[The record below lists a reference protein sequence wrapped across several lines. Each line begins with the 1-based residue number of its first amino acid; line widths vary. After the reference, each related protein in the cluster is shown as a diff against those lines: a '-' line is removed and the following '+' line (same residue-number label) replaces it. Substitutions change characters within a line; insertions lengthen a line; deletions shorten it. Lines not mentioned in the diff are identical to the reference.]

1 MTAEIK
7 FHNGAPTFFLDG
19 KPEFYGLMWGSGP
32 TKEDYALRESAR
44 LYGEAGVHFFTFD
57 LNTDEYPIERHA
69 PADTMAGHFD
79 FDTLQQ
85 RFQRVIDA
93 DPQAHFHL
101 RVHLETPEW
110 WQKLYPEECEL
121 LSDGRRMCQSFASKL
136 WRKQAIEFLSALA
149 AHIQKVGLGE
159 RVVAYQCGAGGTGE
173 WVKGPGAMGLTCA
186 DYSRPMSEHF
196 QAWLRDQYKNDAIAL
211 RTAWADPQVAFE
223 TAAVPSIDAQLKTT
237 QYTFRNPLKEQQVI
251 DYYRC
256 LAELCGD
263 LVVDFCTTV
272 KQATAGKALAGAFY
286 GYLMELAWNAGFF
299 GEGLDSDY
307 STYQRSGHLGLRR
320 ALRSP
325 NVDFLVS
332 PYSYGFRGIG
342 GEGPA
347 MPPSESMRL
356 HGKMYLF
363 EEDSRTHITWHD
375 YPNYGKADTLS
386 ESIALLQRNLA
397 YVVTHGQGIW
407 WLAGGSPRTPH
418 VELSQQP
425 AFQPLIKRFKEIGDW
440 ALSLERTPSAEVAVI
455 LDDQS
460 FYYEWVK
467 NQLDIPL
474 IFQQRLW
481 GLPHMGTPFDVYMLE
496 DLLDEK
502 IKPYKL
508 YVFLNPF
515 QLDKARREAL
525 KRETR
530 KDGRVAVW
538 IYAPGYIDKDC
549 SLANMTDLT
558 GITFGSNDHPWGPL
572 INLIDISHPIT
583 RGLPQDLTWGTNSLL
598 GPVFHVADDAAKT
611 LGNVVY
617 SQGRC
622 RPGFVVKE
630 FPEWKSVYSAA
641 PGLPAPVLR
650 GIARYAGVHIYNDQ
664 GDTLYA
670 TPNLLTVH
678 TAAGG
683 ERTFSLPG
691 VVEMVYDLYA
701 QKVVAEGTDQFKVN
715 LPAAST
721 TMYFTGSASLL
732 QTLNE

>member
-1 MTAEIK
+1 
-7 FHNGAPTFFLDG
+7 
-19 KPEFYGLMWGSGP
+19 MWGSGP
-32 TKEDYALRESAR
+32 TLDNYALKESAR
-44 LYGEAGVHFFTFD
+44 FYGEAGVHYFTFD
-57 LNTDEYPIERHA
+57 LNSDEYPVERHA
-69 PADTMAGHFD
+69 PANTMAGHFD
-79 FDTLQQ
+79 FDTIQQ
-85 RFQRVIDA
+85 RFQHVIDA

-110 WQKLYPEECEL
+110 WQKLYPEECEV
-121 LSDGRRMCQSFASKL
+121 LSDGRKMCQSYASKI
-136 WRKQAIEFLSALA
+136 WRHQANDFLKALA
-149 AHIQKVGLGE
+149 VYFEKIGLGD

-173 WVKGPGAMGLTCA
+173 WVKGPGSMGLACA
-186 DYSRPMSEHF
+186 DYSRPMQEHF
-196 QAWLRDQYKNDAIAL
+196 QAWLREQYKNDEIAL
-211 RTAWADPQVAFE
+211 RKAWADPEAAFK
-223 TAAVPSIDAQLKTT
+223 TTAVPPIDAQLNTT
-237 QYTFRNPLKEQQVI
+237 QFTFRNPLKEQHVI

-263 LVVDFCTTV
+263 LVVEFCTTV
-272 KQATAGKALAGAFY
+272 KQATHGKALAGAFY
-286 GYLMELAWNAGFF
+286 GYLTELAWNAGFF
-299 GEGLDSDY
+299 GEGLDSEY

-356 HGKMYLF
+356 HGKLYLF
-363 EEDSRTHITWHD
+363 EEDSRTHLTMHD
-375 YPNYGKADTLS
+375 HPNFGKTDTLS
-386 ESIALLQRNLA
+386 ESIAVLQRNLA

-418 VELSQQP
+418 IELSQQP
-425 AFQPLIKRFKEIGDW
+425 AFRPLIKRFKEIGDW
-440 ALSLERTPSAEVAVI
+440 ALNLDRTPSADVAVI

-496 DLLDEK
+496 ELLDAK
-502 IKPYKL
+502 LKPYKL

-515 QLDKARREAL
+515 QLDKTRREAL
-525 KRETR
+525 KREMR
-530 KDGRVAVW
+530 KDGRAALW
-538 IYAPGYIDKDC
+538 IYAPGYIDTDC
-549 SLANMTDLT
+549 SLTNMTDLT
-558 GITFGSNDHPWGPL
+558 GITFDCGDHPWGPM
-572 INLIDISHPIT
+572 INLIDLSHPIT
-583 RGLPQDLTWGTNSLL
+583 RGLAQDLTWGTNNRL
-598 GPVFHVADDAAKT
+598 GPVFHVADDNART

-630 FPEWKSVYSAA
+630 FPEWKSIYSAA
-641 PGLPAPVLR
+641 PNLPSMVLR
-650 GIARYAGVHIYNDQ
+650 GIARYAGAHIYNDQ

-683 ERTFSLPG
+683 ERTLKLPG
-691 VVEMVYDLYA
+691 AVELVYDLYA
-701 QKVVAEGTDQFKVN
+701 KQVVAEGTDHFQVN
-715 LPAAST
+715 LAPAST
-721 TMYFTGSASLL
+721 TMYFTGSAGLL
-732 QTLNE
+732 KTLAK